1 MSTFVGSQKVDVTII
16 VVDTNIIIQW
26 YFRGEIKGSNFT
38 VVEGVP
44 PPHLL
49 LFLAVCRKDLEM
61 TIAAFI

>member
-1 MSTFVGSQKVDVTII
+1 VTII

-49 LFLAVCRKDLEM
+49 LFLAVCKKDLEM